1 MNDFVGLNGLCVMTG
16 NVMLKG
22 FDVVEI
28 GFVVRIGFSFGL
40 VSGLPVTRNLSD
52 LLY

>member
-22 FDVVEI
+22 FVVVGI
-28 GFVVRIGFSFGL
+28 GFVVRVGFSFGL
-40 VSGLPVTRNLSD
+40 VSGLPVAVN
-52 LLY
+52 